1 MTQYTARA
9 VEGGIVKKLQ
19 STEEEDVT
27 ATTLAIEEAKAEV
40 SVNKDVLLRMCR

>member
-19 STEEEDVT
+19 STEEDVT

-40 SVNKDVLLRMCR
+40 SVNKDVLLRMCH